1 MIVPEYPELL
11 DKLFVVEDKNLRVEI
26 SIFKQICSCEDYKR
40 LIDIT
45 LIFQRLCQTSKQ
57 HLTIRELIGD
67 QVYPFLNNNGENKI
81 EKRIDFFIDSLNN
94 EDLSSI
100 IA

>member
-11 DKLFVVEDKNLRVEI
+11 DRLFVIEDKNLRVEI
-26 SIFKQICSCEDYKR
+26 SILKQICSCEDYKR

-45 LIFQRLCQTSKQ
+45 LIFQRLFQTSKQ
-57 HLTIRELIGD
+57 HLTIRELIGHS
-67 QVYPFLNNNGENKI
+67 VYPFMNNNGENKI

-94 EDLSSI
+94 EDLLSI
-100 IA
+100 IS